1 MSGLALRFE
10 VDEDDDKGQTE
21 IDLALQVAPN
31 DISSDRARL
40 GKGLHGQT
48 SAIVDSP
55 PSYAL

>member
-55 PSYAL
+55 LS